1 MCMHRKCKVLFSHS
15 PTQVSTLCRE
25 PPSERLVV
33 KRFNPHTNR
42 EQYRLTD
49 QGREYS
55 RIAPSMSSLGR
66 DEDDESDLEDIQSRR
81 GNRRPSLG
89 RRRQDG
95 TATRRRPVSGEAA
108 SPRQILQ
115 PLINT
120 ASPYQAVP
128 IRLTVGH

>member
-1 MCMHRKCKVLFSHS
+1 M
-15 PTQVSTLCRE
+15 QVYTLCSE

-55 RIAPSMSSLGR
+55 SIAPSVSSLGR
-66 DEDDESDLEDIQSRR
+66 DEDDESDLEDIRSRR

-108 SPRQILQ
+108 SPRPGKRPRL
-115 PLINT
+115 
-120 ASPYQAVP
+120 ASEA
-128 IRLTVGH
+128 TVAASQGREYSCIASSLG